1 MVKGRTL
8 RAGEHA
14 HAASGPLPANDPPVR
29 LLDTAAGRVGVA
41 EEGPADAPAVL
52 CQHGIPGSARDFRYL
67 GPLLA
72 KRLRVVRL
80 EMPGFGSAPPGAVD
94 TLAGWAAAAVAAAD
108 ALGLERFA
116 VLGHSFGGGAALHA
130 AARAGARLTGAVLLA
145 SMGGRRHRGFLL
157 PCGAY
162 ALAVRLA
169 GHPRAWRPAAA
180 TARLAYRVNGL
191 RPPADDAGLV
201 LHMRLLASVDF
212 GELAASAGRVAAPAL
227 VVHAADD
234 PLVEV
239 DIARALV
246 RDFPNASFVGLA
258 GGGHHLNRTRPRE
271 VAEAV
276 LGLLAPASRDR
287 GEKKP
292 PRVAGAERR

>member
-1 MVKGRTL
+1 VQ
-8 RAGEHA
+8 
-14 HAASGPLPANDPPVR
+14 ASTVAVPLPTSDPPVR
-29 LLDTAAGRVGVA
+29 LRETAAGVVGVA
-41 EEGPADAPAVL
+41 DEGPPDAPAVL
-52 CQHGIPGSARDFRYL
+52 CIHGIPGSARDFRYL

-72 KRLRVVRL
+72 TRLRVVRL

-94 TLAGWAAAAVAAAD
+94 TLAGWAAATVAAAD
-108 ALGLERFA
+108 ALGFERFA

-130 AARAGARLTGAVLLA
+130 AARAGTRLTGAVLLA

-162 ALAVRLA
+162 ALGARLA
-169 GHPRAWRPAAA
+169 GHRQFWRPA
-180 TARLAYRVNGL
+180 TALVRAAYRLNGL
-191 RPPADDAGLV
+191 RPPVDDAGLV
-201 LHMRLLASVDF
+201 LHMRLLGSVDF

-234 PLVEV
+234 RLVEV

-246 RDFPNASFVGLA
+246 REFPSASFVGLA
-258 GGGHHLNRTRPRE
+258 RGGHHLNRTRPRE

-276 LGLLAPASRDR
+276 LGLLAPGS
-287 GEKKP
+287 
-292 PRVAGAERR
+292 